1 MQPGQQRLTGFV
13 QPQPP
18 ADVDDATAD
27 VSSLGAWTPLSCR
40 LVRAASSSCIAQLVL
55 DASMPY

>member
-18 ADVDDATAD
+18 ADTEDT
-27 VSSLGAWTPLSCR
+27 TPAVRSYQPQSPLRTYLCC
-40 LVRAASSSCIAQLVL
+40 LVRIASSCIGLCAR
-55 DASMPY
+55 SP